1 MCAVGGLLLA
11 VLALR
16 GTPFDRPIGHRSSR
30 HRPACSSSDDAIA
43 AKLQRLQLQRRG
55 LRAAPRRPSAE
66 SAGGPSASF
75 EAALVL
81 PGTESSDV
89 PVWEVPERLRMPG
102 AALVESHGR
111 HFSLE
116 SLFPGTGLADAWDT
130 NPALRTA
137 LRLAL
142 RTDLFAPFLPASWDA
157 RRIACATGLGAACM
171 VSWRA
176 AADCECAAFTSAFA
190 EHGVRLSGNEFVLG
204 LGGLCGPAAAGSLI
218 DIVPLGRRVVHSWH
232 QVYKKTRTP
241 RHHTHAHGKKE
252 EESTRGRGRVQLC

>member
-1 MCAVGGLLLA
+1 MFTGTFLLA
-11 VLALR
+11 TLALH
-16 GTPFDRPIGHRSSR
+16 GTPFDRPVGQQRSR
-30 HRPACSSSDDAIA
+30 HRPAACSPSEDAIA
-43 AKLQRLQLQRRG
+43 AKLQRLQLQRPG
-55 LRAAPRRPSAE
+55 VRAAPRRPAAV
-66 SAGGPSASF
+66 SAGGPSSSP
-75 EAALVL
+75 AAARAL
-81 PGTESSDV
+81 PGTESAEV

-102 AALVESHGR
+102 VARVDSHGR
-111 HFSLE
+111 HHSLE
-116 SLFPGTGLADAWDT
+116 DLFPGTGVADAWDT

-176 AADCECAAFTSAFA
+176 AADCECAAFASAFA
-190 EHGVRLSGNEFVLG
+190 EHGVRLSGSEFLLG

-232 QVYKKTRTP
+232 QV
-241 RHHTHAHGKKE
+241 
-252 EESTRGRGRVQLC
+252 